1 MKRILASVILTLAI
15 FTSAFPAEKGSR
27 FLNLQLSELSSW
39 QPEAANKK
47 VEQPVISFFNGKKL
61 IKKVRKLPTELKSI
75 EEFVEL
81 VLAVNPE
88 IEKQRNLLEASR
100 AIIAQS
106 QALDPLVEQ
115 FSSFMTDTPG
125 LVPLFKERPYPGITA
140 LKLRIAK
147 SIYEEARLKF
157 EYFLA
162 GMAKNARI
170 LAYQI
175 CQTRK
180 KIKLVADTAK
190 IYKNLMKTSESFY
203 SNGAI
208 SFAEYTMISIDVSK
222 LKTRE
227 NQLKIQLKELEEK
240 AVAMLGGNNTVLLS
254 FAKPYS
260 RLFDKSGI
268 ISFDSAN
275 HPDINAE
282 KTKLSRI
289 ADSIRLIGRM
299 AFPEYTY
306 TTSIG
311 PDSGTAIM
319 KMPLKTVSS
328 GMIKFNRVF
337 LQQLSSRY
345 EAQKSMIEELRNKL
359 ESDFNSQLEAC
370 QLHAKNNAIISGK
383 MLPEM
388 RKAFASVKSRYENGR
403 AGFQELIETERR
415 LLTIEESLIDSNFEL
430 AKAGAML
437 WFSLGKINKTGNT
450 ANE

>member
-1 MKRILASVILTLAI
+1 MKKILASIILSLV
-15 FTSAFPAEKGSR
+15 AFSPVFSAEKGSR
-27 FLNLQLSELSSW
+27 FLSLQLSVLAPW
-39 QPEAANKK
+39 QPATAPVT
-47 VEQPVISFFNGKKL
+47 VEQPVINFFNKQKPV
-61 IKKVRKLPTELKSI
+61 KNVRNLPTESKSI
-75 EEFVEL
+75 EGFVEL

-88 IEKQRNLLEASR
+88 VEKQRNLLEASR

-106 QALDPLVEQ
+106 QAIDPLVEQ
-115 FSSFMTDTPG
+115 FSSFMPATPG
-125 LVPLFKERPYPGITA
+125 LVPLFKEHPYPGITA
-140 LKLRIAK
+140 IKLRIAT
-147 SIYEEARLKF
+147 SIYEEAKLKF

-162 GMAKNARI
+162 RMAKNARI

-175 CQTRK
+175 HQTRK
-180 KIKLVADTAK
+180 KIKLVVDTAN
-190 IYKNLMKTSESFY
+190 IYQDLMNTSESFY
-203 SNGAI
+203 SNGVI
-208 SFAEYTMISIDVSK
+208 TFAEFTMISIDVSK

-240 AVAMLGGNNTVLLS
+240 AVAMLGGKNTVLRL
-254 FAKPYS
+254 FAKSDS
-260 RLFDKSGI
+260 RFIGKNEK
-268 ISFDSAN
+268 ISFNLAN

-289 ADSIRLIGRM
+289 ADSIQLMDRM
-299 AFPEYTY
+299 AFPEYTS

-319 KMPLKTVSS
+319 KMPLKMVSS
-328 GMIKFNRVF
+328 GMIEFNRVF

-345 EAQKSMIEELRNKL
+345 EAQKSMLEELSNKL
-359 ESDFNSQLEAC
+359 RSDFNSQLEAYH
-370 QLHAKNNAIISGK
+370 LHGKNNAIISGK

-388 RKAFASVKSRYENGR
+388 RKAFASVKSRYENGK

-437 WFSLGKINKTGNT
+437 WFSLGKINKTGSM